1 VKGSPLAFSS
11 TKAIPIAVADLGP
24 VANDLVL
31 HFRQQ
36 GYETTSQP
44 TLTGGWDVSI
54 TKGGIFKSV
63 IGTKTALKIE
73 IAVGRNQTNVR
84 ASVGVFG
91 LQAIPSAI
99 SLLLFW
105 PLLAT
110 QIFGLVRQSR
120 LDDEAIA
127 CIEDSLKIHAVQ
139 STAVSVLPSRQ
150 QRFCVECGTVNAPN
164 APFCANCGVKLPAS
178 GQSVRGVS

>member
-1 VKGSPLAFSS
+1 MGAFSS
-11 TKAIPIAVADLGP
+11 AKTIPIVVADLGP
-24 VANDLVL
+24 VASDLVL
-31 HFRQQ
+31 HFQRQ
-36 GYETTSQP
+36 GYETTSLP

-63 IGTKTALKIE
+63 IGAKTALKIE
-73 IAVGRNQTNVR
+73 ITTDGNQTSVR

-110 QIFGLVRQSR
+110 QIFGLVRQSH

-127 CIEDSLKIHAVQ
+127 CVEDSLKTRAAQ
-139 STAVSVLPSRQ
+139 SSTASALPSRQ
-150 QRFCVECGTVNAPN
+150 QRFCVECGTVNEPDAT
-164 APFCANCGVKLPAS
+164 FCAKCGVKLPSA
-178 GQSVRGVS
+178 GQSARGAS

>member
-1 VKGSPLAFSS
+1 VGAFSS
-11 TKAIPIAVADLGP
+11 AKTMPIVVADLGP

-31 HFRQQ
+31 HFQQQ
-36 GYETTSQP
+36 GYETTSLA

-54 TKGGIFKSV
+54 TKGGVFKSV
-63 IGTKTALKIE
+63 IGAKTALKIE
-73 IAVGRNQTNVR
+73 ITTDGNQTSVR

-110 QIFGLVRQSR
+110 QIFGLVRQSH
-120 LDDEAIA
+120 LDEEAIA
-127 CIEDSLKIHAVQ
+127 CVEESLKTRAAQ
-139 STAVSVLPSRQ
+139 SSTASAPPSRQ
-150 QRFCVECGTVNAPN
+150 QRFCVECGTVNLSDAT
-164 APFCANCGVKLPAS
+164 FCAKCGVKLPTA
-178 GQSVRGVS
+178 GQSARSAP

>member
-1 VKGSPLAFSS
+1 LGAFSS
-11 TKAIPIAVADLGP
+11 TKTIPIAVPDLGP

-54 TKGGIFKSV
+54 TKGGVFKSV
-63 IGTKTALKIE
+63 VGTKTALKIE

-110 QIFGLVRQSR
+110 QIFGLVRQSH

-127 CIEDSLKIHAVQ
+127 CIEDSLKMHAAQ
-139 STAVSVLPSRQ
+139 STAASVLPSRQ
-150 QRFCVECGTVNAPN
+150 QRFCVECGSVNLPN
-164 APFCANCGVKLPAS
+164 ASSCSKCGVKLPTT
-178 GQSVRGVS
+178 GQSVSGTA

>member
-1 VKGSPLAFSS
+1 MGAFSS
-11 TKAIPIAVADLGP
+11 AKTIPIVVADLSP

-31 HFRQQ
+31 HFQQQ
-36 GYETTSQP
+36 GYETTSAS

-54 TKGGIFKSV
+54 TKGGMFKSV

-73 IAVGRNQTNVR
+73 ITADRNQTDVR
-84 ASVGVFG
+84 ASVGIFG

-110 QIFGLVRQSR
+110 QIFGLVRQSH
-120 LDDEAIA
+120 LDEEAIA
-127 CIEDSLKIHAVQ
+127 CVEASLRTHGAQ
-139 STAVSVLPSRQ
+139 SATASSRPSRQ
-150 QRFCVECGTVNAPN
+150 QRFCVECGAANPPDAM
-164 APFCANCGVKLPAS
+164 FCAKCGVKLPAA
-178 GQSVRGVS
+178 GQSARSTS

>member
-1 VKGSPLAFSS
+1 VGAFSS
-11 TKAIPIAVADLGP
+11 AKTIPIVVADLGP

-31 HFRQQ
+31 HFQRQ
-36 GYETTSQP
+36 GYETTSVS

-54 TKGGIFKSV
+54 TKGGMFKSV

-73 IAVGRNQTNVR
+73 ITADRNQTDVR
-84 ASVGVFG
+84 ANVGIFG

-110 QIFGLVRQSR
+110 QIFGLVRQYH
-120 LDDEAIA
+120 LDEEAIA
-127 CIEDSLKIHAVQ
+127 CVEESLRTRATQ
-139 STAVSVLPSRQ
+139 TATAPFNPAQQ
-150 QRFCVECGTVNAPN
+150 QRFCVECGAVNGPDAM
-164 APFCANCGVKLPAS
+164 FCAKCGVRLPAA
-178 GQSVRGVS
+178 GQTARVTS

>member
-1 VKGSPLAFSS
+1 MGAFSS
-11 TKAIPIAVADLGP
+11 TKTIPMVVADLGP

-31 HFRQQ
+31 HFQRQ
-36 GYETTSQP
+36 GYETTSVS

-73 IAVGRNQTNVR
+73 ITADSNQTGVR
-84 ASVGVFG
+84 ASVGIFG

-110 QIFGLVRQSR
+110 QIFGLVRQSH
-120 LDDEAIA
+120 LDEEAIA
-127 CIEDSLKIHAVQ
+127 CIEDSLRTHAAQ
-139 STAVSVLPSRQ
+139 NGTAPSRPSRQ
-150 QRFCVECGTVNAPN
+150 QRFCVECGAANGPDAM
-164 APFCANCGVKLPAS
+164 FCAKCGVKLPAA
-178 GQSVRGVS
+178 GQSARSKS

>member
-1 VKGSPLAFSS
+1 MGAFSS
-11 TKAIPIAVADLGP
+11 AKTIPIVVGDLGP

-31 HFRQQ
+31 HFQRQ
-36 GYETTSQP
+36 GYETSSLS
-44 TLTGGWDVSI
+44 TLSGGWDVSI
-54 TKGGIFKSV
+54 TKGGLFKSV

-73 IAVGRNQTNVR
+73 ITADSKQTDVR
-84 ASVGVFG
+84 ASVGIFG

-110 QIFGLVRQSR
+110 QIFGLVRQSH

-127 CIEDSLKIHAVQ
+127 CVEDSLKMHAAQ
-139 STAVSVLPSRQ
+139 SATPSSRPSRQ
-150 QRFCVECGTVNAPN
+150 QRFCVECGTANGLDAT
-164 APFCANCGVKLPAS
+164 FCAKCGVKLPTSAHS
-178 GQSVRGVS
+178 AGSTP